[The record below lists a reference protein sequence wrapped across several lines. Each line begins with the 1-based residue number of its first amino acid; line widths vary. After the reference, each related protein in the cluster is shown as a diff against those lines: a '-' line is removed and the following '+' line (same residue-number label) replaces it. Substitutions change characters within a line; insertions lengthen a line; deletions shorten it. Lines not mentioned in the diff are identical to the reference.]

1 MSERF
6 EGHDPTQGHDT
17 AGVPWQGRELTSTGF
32 DADDGAADASL
43 LAALGAATASH
54 PSPAGSVPEPQSPVA
69 DEVSLL
75 AAVSAARLIIPI
87 VAVPGA
93 DAASDM
99 AAVTL
104 SAPDGRKALP
114 AFTSIDQLA
123 AWDGRARPVPV
134 TAQRAALAAVQEGCD
149 VIVLDVGTPHA
160 RELRTSMVWALAM
173 GREWVPAHRDEHVSR
188 AVGAATKGEQRIVR
202 WSLEVGQGGALVIQV
217 ALVPDLTPAQ
227 INEVLERVG
236 AQIAAD
242 GEARARIDAVV
253 FRLLEDELGV
263 WSAR

>member
-6 EGHDPTQGHDT
+6 EGHDPAQGQDT

-32 DADDGAADASL
+32 DADDGAADVSL
-43 LAALGAATASH
+43 LGALGAATASH
-54 PSPAGSVPEPQSPVA
+54 PPHAESEPESPMV
-69 DEVSLL
+69 DEVGLL

-123 AWDGRARPVPV
+123 AWDGQARPVPV

-149 VIVLDVGTPHA
+149 VMVLDVGTPHA

-173 GREWVPAHRDEHVSR
+173 GRDWWPAHRDEHVAR
-188 AVGAATKGEQRIVR
+188 AVGTAARGEQHIVR
-202 WSLEVGQGGALVIQV
+202 WSLGEGEAGALVIHV
-217 ALVPDLTPAQ
+217 ALVPGLTPRQ
-227 INEVLERVG
+227 INDVLQRVG
-236 AQIAAD
+236 AQIATD

-253 FRLLEDELGV
+253 FRLLDDTA
-263 WSAR
+263 SH